1 MKRETKLY
9 NLIFPIWLLVFIP
22 WLVFPAAALN
32 FGIDTLVLL
41 LTLRHLGVTPKKTVW
56 KKSIIRV
63 VIFGFLGDIA
73 GAPAMIGIDAALSAA
88 GFHNI
93 DSALMYDPWSHIAA
107 LCIAI
112 GCMVFA
118 SFVIYKL
125 DKRFAFNKTDL
136 TDIQKKTAALSL
148 AVFTTPIL
156 FIVPTKLFFRYY

>member
-1 MKRETKLY
+1 MKKDTKLY
-9 NLIFPIWLLVFIP
+9 NMIFPIWLLVFIP
-22 WLVFPAAALN
+22 WLVFPAAVLN

-41 LTLRHLGVTPKKTVW
+41 LALRHLGVTSKKTVW

-73 GAPAMIGIDAALSAA
+73 GALAMFGIDMALSEA
-88 GFHNI
+88 GFNKI
-93 DSALMYDPWSHIAA
+93 DYALMYDPWSHIGA
-107 LCIAI
+107 LCIAL

-125 DKRFAFNKTDL
+125 DKRFAFTKTAL
-136 TDIQKKTAALSL
+136 TDIQKKKTALAM

-156 FIVPTKLFFRYY
+156 FIVPTEPFFY

>member
-73 GAPAMIGIDAALSAA
+73 GALAMIGIDVALSAA

-107 LCIAI
+107 L
-112 GCMVFA
+112 
-118 SFVIYKL
+118 
-125 DKRFAFNKTDL
+125 
-136 TDIQKKTAALSL
+136 
-148 AVFTTPIL
+148 
-156 FIVPTKLFFRYY
+156 